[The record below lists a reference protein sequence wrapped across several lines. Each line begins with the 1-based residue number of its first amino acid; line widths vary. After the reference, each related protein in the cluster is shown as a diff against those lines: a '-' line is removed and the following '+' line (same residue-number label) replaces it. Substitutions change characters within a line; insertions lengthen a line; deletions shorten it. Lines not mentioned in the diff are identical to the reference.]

1 MTVSLLK
8 SCMKKIISTIFL
20 LVFFLFVKAQT
31 ISSAGNGIWKITY
44 GKPEQMLPDQ
54 FKALPKT
61 AALSSMKFEN
71 VPAISLSQ
79 IQFKVLQS
87 GIMAEIDAADDER
100 FYGFGMQINSFE
112 QRGMR
117 RDIRINS
124 WPTGNVGFGHASM
137 PFFISSKG
145 YGVIINT
152 SRYTTF
158 YMASVNKMDEAMQ
171 AGDTAAKELKLSTG
185 ALYSSNKTASAKIN
199 MVVAGTGGMEIFII
213 NGSTMLEV
221 MQRYNLFSG
230 GGALPALWGL
240 GFQYRAMGTSS
251 AADVEKMGNYFREKN
266 IPCDVIGLE
275 PGWHTVAYSCSF
287 KWNETKFPEPDNFI
301 SRMKQKGF
309 KLNLWE
315 HAYTYPTSPI
325 YKSIAPFSAN
335 YKVWKGAVPDF
346 SLPKA
351 KAIFGNYHDTQFVQ
365 KGIAAFKLDESDGAD
380 YKEAHAEWSYPDI
393 TQFPGGMD
401 GVQMRQQFGNLYQQ
415 TLHDVYRKNNLRT
428 LFSVRSSY
436 LFSAP
441 FSSVLYSDT
450 YTHSDYVRM
459 IGNTAFAGVNWSP
472 ELRESKNDADLV
484 RRMQTMLMSA
494 QMVANCWYLAL
505 PPWLQY
511 DTDKNVKLQLL
522 SNEKELEQ
530 IAKSL
535 IDLRMS
541 LLPYLYAAYAKYYFD
556 GTPVFRPLVMDYPND
571 KNTFKLDDEY
581 MMGESILCTPFIDS
595 SSERKIYLPAGY
607 WYDFNS
613 NKKYKGDSTYQ
624 ITMGLNEIPM
634 FIKDNTILPLAQ
646 PLQFIAD
653 SSVFDITC
661 RVYGQPAGSVALFED
676 NSFNNDVEKSM
687 YNWLTLSWNGK
698 KGKLT
703 RTGNYMGKLYRIEK
717 WELIK

>member
-1 MTVSLLK
+1 
-8 SCMKKIISTIFL
+8 MKKVIFSTYLFYLFL
-20 LVFFLFVKAQT
+20 SVQAQT
-31 ISSAGNGIWKITY
+31 ISKVSNGIWKITY

-54 FKALPKT
+54 FKALSKT
-61 AALSSMKFEN
+61 AALSAMPAEST
-71 VPAISLSQ
+71 PAISLSQ
-79 IQFKVLQS
+79 VQFKVLPS
-87 GIMAEIDAADDER
+87 GVMAEINADDDER

-145 YGVIINT
+145 YGIIINT

-158 YMASVNKMDEAMQ
+158 YMASINKMNVEIPSP
-171 AGDTAAKELKLSTG
+171 DTILKEIKLSTA
-185 ALYSSNKTASAKIN
+185 ALYSNNQTASVKIN
-199 MVVAGTGGMEIFII
+199 MVVAGTAGMEIFII
-213 NGSTMLEV
+213 NGPSMLNV

-230 GGALPALWGL
+230 GGSLPPLWGL
-240 GFQYRAMGTSS
+240 GFQYRAMGTST
-251 AADVEKMGNYFREKN
+251 AADVEKMAAYFRKKN

-301 SRMKQKGF
+301 NRMKQKGF

-315 HAYTYPTSPI
+315 HAYTYTTSPI
-325 YKSIAPFSAN
+325 YKSIVPFSAN
-335 YKVWKGAVPDF
+335 YKVWNGAVPDF
-346 SLPKA
+346 SLPQA
-351 KAIFGNYHDTQFVQ
+351 KEIFGNYHDTQFVQ

-393 TQFPGGMD
+393 AQFPGGMD
-401 GVQMRQQFGNLYQQ
+401 GIQMRQQFGNLYQQ
-415 TLHDVYRKNNLRT
+415 TLHDIYRKNNLRT
-428 LFSVRSSY
+428 MFSVRSSY

-450 YTHSDYVRM
+450 YNHSDYVRM

-484 RRMQTMLMSA
+484 RRMQTTLMSA
-494 QMVANCWYLAL
+494 EMVANCWYLAM

-511 DTDKNVKLQLL
+511 DADKNVKLELL
-522 SNEKELEQ
+522 SNAGELEQ
-530 IAKSL
+530 TAKKL
-535 IDLRMS
+535 INLRMS
-541 LLPYLYAAYAKYYFD
+541 LLPYLYAAYAKYHFD
-556 GTPVFRPLVMDYPND
+556 GTAVFRPLVIDYPTD

-581 MMGESILCTPFIDS
+581 MMGESILCAPFIDS
-595 SSERKIYLPAGY
+595 SSARKIYLPAGY
-607 WYDFNS
+607 WYDFNN

-634 FIKDNTILPLAQ
+634 FIKDNTILPLAK
-646 PLQFIAD
+646 PLEYISDTA
-653 SSVFDITC
+653 VFDITC
-661 RVYGQPAGSVALFED
+661 RVYGKPLKTSGLFED
-676 NSFNNDVEKSM
+676 NSFNNDFEKNI
-687 YNWLTLSWNGK
+687 YNLLSLSWDGK

-703 RTGNYMGKLYRIEK
+703 RKGNYKTTLYRIEK
-717 WELIK
+717 WEEIK